1 MKLLI
6 GKSRRRT
13 ALAGIII
20 VLCVCL
26 SGPAFSQTPS
36 PLQEWQYSRGWVL
49 LNLFGLDVP
58 ETLILTGVAAER
70 GPLYEGASSYRT
82 RGGPVLEFR
91 YRDVAFASVGEGVGV
106 NVLRGRNYLAGVSL
120 GYDLG
125 RHVSDDSVHLRG
137 FDNISSAPVIKLFG
151 SYAISR
157 GFPLVLRFDMR
168 KFVGGA
174 AGMEGDLGAYL
185 PLPGSSRSFWMFAGP
200 AITWADRRHL
210 ERSFGIT
217 PLEALRSGYPEYHP
231 SAGTDAV
238 GFGFS
243 ATRMLGSRWMVNMD
257 AAVNRLTGDTR
268 NSPLTAQRV
277 QHIVTVSVVY
287 RWR

>member
-1 MKLLI
+1 
-6 GKSRRRT
+6 
-13 ALAGIII
+13 
-20 VLCVCL
+20 V
-26 SGPAFSQTPS
+26 
-36 PLQEWQYSRGWVL
+36 
-49 LNLFGLDVP
+49 NLFELDEP
-58 ETLILTGVAAER
+58 ERLIFTGVAAER

-125 RHVSDDSVHLRG
+125 RHVSDDSVRLRG
-137 FDNISSAPVIKLFG
+137 LDNISGAPVIKLFG

-157 GFPLVLRFDMR
+157 EFPLVLRFDMR

-185 PLPGSSRSFWMFAGP
+185 PLPGSSRSLWMFAGP
-200 AITWADRRHL
+200 SISWADRRHL
-210 ERSFGIT
+210 DRSFGIT
-217 PLEALRSGYPEYHP
+217 PLEAMRSGYPQYQP
-231 SAGTDAV
+231 RAGVDAV
-238 GFGFS
+238 GVGFS
-243 ATRMLGSRWMVNMD
+243 VTRILGRRWMINMD
-257 AAVNRLTGDTR
+257 AAVSRLSGSARD
-268 NSPLTAQRV
+268 SPLTGQRL

-287 RWR
+287 CWQ

>member
-1 MKLLI
+1 MTSAWV
-6 GKSRRRT
+6 GRRT
-13 ALAGIII
+13 TLLAAFV
-20 VLCVCL
+20 VLCACL
-26 SGPAFSQTPS
+26 TRPALCQTPS

-49 LNLFGLDVP
+49 LHLFEIDQP
-58 ETLILTGVAAER
+58 EMLVFAGAAAER

-91 YRDVAFASVGEGVGV
+91 YQDVAFASVGEGVGV
-106 NVLRGRNYLAGVSL
+106 NVLRGRNYLAGVTV

-137 FDNISSAPVIKLFG
+137 LQNISSAPVVKLFG

-157 GFPLVLRFDMR
+157 EFPLVLRIDMR

-174 AGMEGDLGAYL
+174 AGLEGDLGAYL
-185 PLPGSSRSFWMFAGP
+185 PLPGSSKSFWMLAGP
-200 AITWADRRHL
+200 GVSWGDRRHL
-210 ERSFGIT
+210 DRLFGIT
-217 PLEALRSGYPEYHP
+217 PGEALSSGYPQYHP
-231 SAGTDAV
+231 SAGVDTV

-243 ATRMLGSRWMVNMD
+243 ATKLLSSRWMINLD
-257 AAVNRLTGDTR
+257 AAVNRLNGDAR
-268 NSPLTAQRV
+268 DSPITTQRV

-287 RWR
+287 HWQ